1 MVEANYEFENNTG
14 TEIGTPAIL
23 RRQEY
28 WTALS
33 GATGSSMETINLGFG
48 LDWRN
53 QLDTPGAAQISYVK
67 ALFERGPGT
76 SSYRTRPT
84 P

>member
-14 TEIGTPAIL
+14 KDLGTPAIL

-33 GATGSSMETINLGFG
+33 GATGQLYGNGYTLGS
-48 LDWRN
+48 R
-53 QLDTPGAAQISYVK
+53 S
-67 ALFERGPGT
+67 
-76 SSYRTRPT
+76 
-84 P
+84 